1 MWVHHGAT
9 LYCLLEGLAVAHC
22 RCCLLTLILRIV
34 RWSCVLSCSVSHS
47 TAPMI
52 SVGSV
57 VKVVSSSSSRHRRRK
72 FDIQNPTSAEKIR
85 SAREIA
91 RKGVSKIQIRYI
103 YLDDA
108 M

>member
-9 LYCLLEGLAVAHC
+9 LYCLLKGLSPTVA
-22 RCCLLTLILRIV
+22 RCCLLILILHIV

-57 VKVVSSSSSRHRRRK
+57 VKVVSSSSSHHRRRK
-72 FDIQNPTSAEKIR
+72 NKKNSTWYSTVEAVT
-85 SAREIA
+85 
-91 RKGVSKIQIRYI
+91 VSYI
-103 YLDDA
+103 NRVQRTR
-108 M
+108 